1 MLSMKNLIFRLVL
14 PAHYLLVLFDDQ
26 RMSRHPLPSPL
37 MVANNKNLYNGFTTG
52 TFNNQCHIKKI
63 YLTIMFHKYIHA
75 TKPLVI
81 HSTGCFISKSIFRL
95 VCAFVTDLL
104 PDSTFLPR
112 FLHHVSL
119 HPFTPAAWSHITW
132 CISLSLFRCHSS
144 SIYLSLPRSLC
155 LSLSLFRTRRNCVR
169 PLHVTMRKYEK
180 KRINYCFF
188 VFLGWPLAASP
199 RHRQTTTTISLVGS
213 SHHNSETNNDHNKSS
228 EGTDSSMEV

>member
-1 MLSMKNLIFRLVL
+1 MPTTQFKRLTSPLRILALHPKVSPTKKSLAPHPNVRPTKKKTTAQNPVSTAVLANLQILSMKNIIFRLFL

-119 HPFTPAAWSHITW
+119 HPFTPAAWSHIT
-132 CISLSLFRCHSS
+132 
-144 SIYLSLPRSLC
+144 
-155 LSLSLFRTRRNCVR
+155 
-169 PLHVTMRKYEK
+169 
-180 KRINYCFF
+180 
-188 VFLGWPLAASP
+188 
-199 RHRQTTTTISLVGS
+199 
-213 SHHNSETNNDHNKSS
+213 
-228 EGTDSSMEV
+228 